1 VSSTVVRNVAAT
13 AVAPMA
19 WGSTYLVTT
28 EFLPAGRPFLAGT
41 LRSLGAGLIL
51 VLLAHR
57 PNQNRGTAKSA
68 SPQSPFPQSLIW
80 WFRAI
85 TLGVLNIGAFFA
97 MLFGAAYRLPG
108 GIAAAVGAIQP
119 LVAVSLAAVII
130 KERPRRLTMVS
141 VVVGVIAVVVLVTRN
156 TQQLDSLGLVL
167 AFGGAVSMATGVTL
181 TKHWGRPVELL
192 TFTSWQLLAGGAF
205 LLPLVLVFEGL
216 PSTLTLRNVMGYLWL
231 ASVGGALAY
240 SLWFRGIALLPVV
253 ATSVLGALSPVVA
266 ALLGWLVLEQHLS
279 ALQGIAAMVIL
290 GSVLVTQLT
299 AARPTASS
307 SQATQD

>member
-57 PNQNRGTAKSA
+57 PNQNRGPAQSPL
-68 SPQSPFPQSLIW
+68 PQSRIW

-130 KERPRRLTMVS
+130 KERPRRLTVGS

-156 TQQLDSLGLVL
+156 TQQLDSLGLIL

-216 PSTLTLRNVMGYLWL
+216 PSTLTLRNVMGYVWL
-231 ASVGGALAY
+231 ATVGGALAY

-266 ALLGWLVLEQHLS
+266 ALLGW
-279 ALQGIAAMVIL
+279 
-290 GSVLVTQLT
+290 
-299 AARPTASS
+299 
-307 SQATQD
+307 